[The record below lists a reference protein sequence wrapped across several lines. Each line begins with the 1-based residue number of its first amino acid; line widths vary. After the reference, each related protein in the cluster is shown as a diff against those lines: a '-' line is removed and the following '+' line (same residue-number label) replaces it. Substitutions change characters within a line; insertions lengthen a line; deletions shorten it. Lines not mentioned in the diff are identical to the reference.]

1 MVADTGGAVSRVG
14 SRDGDLDT
22 AGVQAGKAVLGAEVT
37 AGVERALVS
46 SRGRVE
52 TERTLLCW
60 QVCAGEG
67 SGGALGGER
76 RPWSMADSVG
86 TGASSLPH
94 RACMPSSAAVL
105 RGLRGPKGLSSP
117 VNR

>member
-1 MVADTGGAVSRVG
+1 MVADTGGAVSSVG
-14 SRDGDLDT
+14 SRDGDLGT

-37 AGVERALVS
+37 AGVERAPVS

-76 RPWSMADSVG
+76 RPWSMADSVELG
-86 TGASSLPH
+86 LHLCPIEH
-94 RACMPSSAAVL
+94 ACPPVL
-105 RGLRGPKGLSSP
+105 RC
-117 VNR
+117 